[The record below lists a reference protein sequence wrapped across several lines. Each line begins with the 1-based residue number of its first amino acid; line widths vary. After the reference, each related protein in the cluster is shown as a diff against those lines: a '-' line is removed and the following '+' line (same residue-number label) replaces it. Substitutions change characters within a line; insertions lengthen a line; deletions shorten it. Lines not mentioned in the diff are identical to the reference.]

1 MNWTELRPVLREKFG
16 KDFTF
21 YNDVYR
27 SGTRR
32 IKICCL
38 NPSDMCFFIKC
49 LDPKLDVK
57 LFESITNW
65 GGGKRLRVTIHYR

>member
-32 IKICCL
+32 IKIDCV
-38 NPSDMCFFIKC
+38 NPYEICIFIKELC
-49 LDPKLDVK
+49 PELDAKIYK
-57 LFESITNW
+57 SQYRGSGIRT
-65 GGGKRLRVTIHYR
+65 RVTIHYR